1 MERLEHKQ
9 GTIFT
14 IDHFFTE
21 AECKEHIAW
30 SEKRGYQQAKINAF
44 GKQVTKT
51 DVRNNSR
58 IIFKDVALAER
69 IWKRV
74 EPFCVL
80 KFGDLSAIGLNEM
93 FRFYKYSLGQKF
105 KAHMDGSYERNET
118 EWSLYTLMIYLNDN
132 FLGGDTWFE
141 DFVIQPKTGMALIF
155 KHDLLHEGRE
165 VIKGVKY
172 VLRTDIMYKYERS
185 GK

>member
-1 MERLEHKQ
+1 MERTEHKP
-9 GTIFT
+9 GTIYTVDDFLT
-14 IDHFFTE
+14 A
-21 AECKEHIAW
+21 AECDEHIAW

-44 GKQVTKT
+44 GRQVTRT

-58 IIFKDVALAER
+58 IIFKDEALAER
-69 IWKRV
+69 LWKRV
-74 EPFCVL
+74 EPFCVSEL
-80 KFGDLSAIGLNEM
+80 GYMSAIGLNEM

-105 KAHMDGSYERNET
+105 KAHIDGSYERNET
-118 EWSLYTLMIYLNDN
+118 ESSLFTLMIYLNDH

-141 DFVIQPKTGMALIF
+141 DLVIQPKTGMALIF

-165 VIKGVKY
+165 VIKGIKY

-185 GK
+185 EK